1 MARASEKE
9 RYEKFVETTL
19 AHLAQG
25 LAQAGSPGSLHGR
38 AADVIR
44 QILKKKDAVPA
55 AERVLV
61 ARFVLA
67 RDDAA
72 YLQAGLAALWS
83 SAATKGAEALELAPA
98 GLYVGPDALEGIG
111 EGMRRALNLKRSI
124 AYAGSPDAVDDVRLA
139 RELVVALL
147 DTFDKTLVR
156 AVTNGYTDDLAT
168 LQTDT
173 EQANDTRDT
182 AARDTAL
189 MLLRTALRNLVNAME
204 HADGEDGKALF
215 KQIFGEK
222 CLSGDA
228 PTRCYAL
235 TGLTGCAL
243 QNGVALSFARG
254 LVGQRGPL
262 QPAIAKDV
270 SAVHAAADAQ
280 RTYTAPD
287 AVAARRALER
297 MDTVGAAE
305 GDAPSTSAS
314 ASNAAPVA
322 APTAR
327 VVRTAES
334 YMSSYG
340 AHLPGATVS
349 ARDVERPCEVRWW
362 PDAETEAGV
371 EAGAAAALEHMTLA
385 LTTAAT
391 SAEEAKDDATDVGKA
406 AVAHLR
412 HLAVACKL
420 VQRPLLESLQTRA
433 KAGDAA
439 AACAPPQVATG
450 RLFTRPCRVAVGG
463 RADGQCPVEY
473 PHDLRDGAPACVHVE
488 TSAKAV
494 EGAHEEK
501 RALAASCAASTAAA
515 AGTYVAP
522 DVAMLIRSE
531 TPADAAAAASTDAMP
546 TLSDLD
552 KLVKKSRL
560 DRNALSNP
568 PLNHAIDAQRLLRNL
583 RRGVAACE
591 AILYNKE
598 NKREL
603 AEAQAQSVA
612 TDRRDGL
619 WTEFHRH
626 LGIASDKLWNFVRL
640 LSGFLGD
647 DVNSVL
653 TMADDQSARATREM
667 RRERSE
673 LAKAT
678 LATQQKIVEIV
689 VGGMAKNATLTFDTG
704 SKSTSE
710 DAAKH
715 QQLVVIDGQTQQQLK
730 ELASGTSGRPFFE
743 SALAKKL
750 LSEQKAPLTLS
761 ALLKELA
768 QVGNQLQSQ
777 MQMTNNAASSS
788 DGQPTLTELSHPSN
802 SYFVSLKPDAVAAI
816 RNAHEI
822 ANVALAERGGRR
834 LALYECIESGCSPL
848 VTRFAELT
856 AHILVATRSSTG
868 VSAQYAS
875 MSMLML
881 NSMQSRMALSKFVNF
896 AGAYGARVSGLGN
909 TTDDPDTLKD
919 NRKAYLTSSAAI
931 NETVVAQVP
940 RLKRPHSVVDGYGQ
954 RFIPAHHPGNGWFKN
969 GR

>member
-1 MARASEKE
+1 MASENQAYA
-9 RYEKFVETTL
+9 RFVKGTL
-19 AHLAQG
+19 AHLAVG
-25 LAQAGSPGSLHGR
+25 LEEAHGGGSDPGS
-38 AADVIR
+38 AA
-44 QILKKKDAVPA
+44 AVVKNVA
-55 AERVLV
+55 NATSLSARERVLV
-61 ARFVLA
+61 SRFVLA
-67 RDDAA
+67 RNDAI

-83 SAATKGAEALELAPA
+83 SAASDGDDALELAPA
-98 GLYVGPDALEGIG
+98 GLYAGPNALEGIG

-124 AYAGSPDAVDDVRLA
+124 AYAENGEAVDDVRLA
-139 RELVVALL
+139 RELVLALL
-147 DTFDKTLVR
+147 KGDGMDEEIEGLSNGAAKTLPQLR
-156 AVTNGYTDDLAT
+156 DRTGAVTDATDAKK
-168 LQTDT
+168 
-173 EQANDTRDT
+173 RD
-182 AARDTAL
+182 AAIKLIHTVL
-189 MLLRTALRNLVNAME
+189 SNLVHALE
-204 HADGEDGKALF
+204 HANSEDGKALF
-215 KQIFGEK
+215 KKIFGDA
-222 CLSGDA
+222 CLGGDGEEGPCVA
-228 PTRCYAL
+228 PP
-235 TGLTGCAL
+235 GLGLVGCAL
-243 QNGVALSFARG
+243 QHGVALSFARG

-262 QPAIAKDV
+262 QPAIAEDA
-270 SAVHAAADAQ
+270 SPTHAVADAT
-280 RTYTAPD
+280 RPYTAPD
-287 AVAARRALER
+287 AVAARRALDR
-297 MDTVGAAE
+297 MDAVGAVE
-305 GDAPSTSAS
+305 GDVPSASTSAP
-314 ASNAAPVA
+314 AAA

-334 YMSSYG
+334 YLSSYG
-340 AHLPGATVS
+340 AHLPGATVD
-349 ARDVERPCEVRWW
+349 ARAVEQPCEVRWW

-371 EAGAAAALEHMTLA
+371 EAGAAAALEHAALA

-391 SAEEAKDDATDVGKA
+391 RAKAAGDDATIVGRRA
-406 AVAHLR
+406 IAHLR

-439 AACAPPQVATG
+439 AACAPPHVATG
-450 RLFTRPCRVAVGG
+450 KLFTRPCRVAVGG
-463 RADGQCPVEY
+463 RGDGQCPVEY

-488 TSAKAV
+488 TGAKAV

-501 RALAASCAASTAAA
+501 RALAASYAASTAAA
-515 AGTYVAP
+515 EGTYVAP
-522 DVAMLIRSE
+522 DVAMMLRSE
-531 TPADAAAAASTDAMP
+531 TPGPAAAASTSAP
-546 TLSDLD
+546 PARPINDL
-552 KLVKKSRL
+552 VVQSRL
-560 DRNALSNP
+560 SRKTLQSL
-568 PLNHAIDAQRLLRNL
+568 PLQHVTDSKRLVRNL

-591 AILYNKE
+591 AILHDNENKE
-598 NKREL
+598 EL
-603 AEAQAQSVA
+603 QEAQAQSVA
-612 TDRRDGL
+612 IERRDGL
-619 WTEFHRH
+619 WAEFHRH
-626 LGIASDKLWNFVRL
+626 LGIASDKLWVFVRL

-653 TMADDQSARATREM
+653 TMANDETARATREM

-678 LATQQKIVEIV
+678 LATQQKIVEII

-704 SKSTSE
+704 VHT
-710 DAAKH
+710 DAAKQQQ

-768 QVGNQLQSQ
+768 QVGTQLQSQ
-777 MQMTNNAASSS
+777 MQATNGAAS
-788 DGQPTLTELSHPSN
+788 DGHPTLTELSHPSN

-834 LALYECIESGCSPL
+834 LALYECIESGCGSL

-881 NSMQSRMALSKFVNF
+881 NSMQSKMALNKFVNF
-896 AGAYGARVSGLGN
+896 AGVYGTRVSGLGN
-909 TTDDPDTLKD
+909 FESDPKALNQ
-919 NRKAYLTSSAAI
+919 NRQAYLTSSAAI
-931 NETVVAQVP
+931 NETIVAQVP
-940 RLKRPHSVVDGYGQ
+940 RLKRPHSVLDSYGQ
-954 RFIPAHHPGNGWFKN
+954 RFIPAHHPGGGWFKN

>member
-1 MARASEKE
+1 MASENE
-9 RYEKFVETTL
+9 AYVRFVQRTIDQL
-19 AHLAQG
+19 ALG
-25 LAQAGSPGSLHGR
+25 LEEAHGGGTAPES
-38 AADVIR
+38 AAAIV
-44 QILKKKDAVPA
+44 KKVGASGLSA
-55 AERVLV
+55 RERVLV
-61 ARFVLA
+61 SRFVLA
-67 RDDAA
+67 RNDAT

-83 SAATKGAEALELAPA
+83 SAAADGNTARELAPA
-98 GLYVGPDALEGIG
+98 GLYAGPDALEGIG
-111 EGMRRALNLKRSI
+111 EGMRRALNLKRLI
-124 AYAGSPDAVDDVRLA
+124 AYAQNGEAFDDVRLA
-139 RELVVALL
+139 RELVLALFQRDEMDDDEIAAL
-147 DTFDKTLVR
+147 AND
-156 AVTNGYTDDLAT
+156 AVTTSKEFEDGTSAVTDASDAKK
-168 LQTDT
+168 
-173 EQANDTRDT
+173 RD
-182 AARDTAL
+182 AAVK
-189 MLLRTALRNLVNAME
+189 LLHTVLSNLVYAMT

-215 KQIFGEK
+215 RKIFGQG
-222 CLSGDA
+222 CLGGDDDDSCVA
-228 PTRCYAL
+228 PQGF
-235 TGLTGCAL
+235 GLVGCAL
-243 QNGVALSFARG
+243 QRGVALSFARG

-262 QPAIAKDV
+262 QPAIAKET
-270 SAVHAAADAQ
+270 SPTHAEADAT
-280 RTYTAPD
+280 RPYIAPD
-287 AVAARRALER
+287 AVAARRALDR
-297 MDTVGAAE
+297 MDAVGAAE
-305 GDAPSTSAS
+305 GDAPSVST
-314 ASNAAPVA
+314 A

-327 VVRTAES
+327 VARTAES
-334 YMSSYG
+334 YLSSYG

-362 PDAETEAGV
+362 PDGDTEAGV
-371 EAGAAAALEHMTLA
+371 EAGAAAALEHMALA

-391 SAEEAKDDATDVGKA
+391 KAKDAGDDATVVGRRA
-406 AVAHLR
+406 IAHLR

-463 RADGQCPVEY
+463 RGDGQCPVEY

-522 DVAMLIRSE
+522 DVAMLLRSE
-531 TPADAAAAASTDAMP
+531 TPGSAAAASTSAVP
-546 TLSDLD
+546 TLTDPD
-552 KLVKKSRL
+552 ELVEKSRL
-560 DRNALSNP
+560 DIRALKSV
-568 PLNHAIDAQRLLRNL
+568 PLQHVTDAKRLVRNL
-583 RRGVAACE
+583 TRGVAACE
-591 AILYNKE
+591 ALLHDDE
-598 NKREL
+598 NRKDLE
-603 AEAQAQSVA
+603 EAQAQSA
-612 TDRRDGL
+612 AIDRRDGL

-626 LGIASDKLWNFVRL
+626 LGIASDKLWIFVRL

-678 LATQQKIVEIV
+678 LATQQKIVEII

-704 SKSTSE
+704 SRSTAA
-710 DAAKH
+710 DAAKQ

-743 SALAKKL
+743 STLAKKL

-777 MQMTNNAASSS
+777 MQTTNNAASSS

-834 LALYECIESGCSPL
+834 LALYECIESGCGPL

-881 NSMQSRMALSKFVNF
+881 NSMQSRMALNKFVNF
-896 AGAYGARVSGLGN
+896 AGVYGTRVGGLGN
-909 TTDDPDTLKD
+909 TADDPDTLKA
-919 NRKAYLTSSAAI
+919 NRNAYLTSSAAI

-940 RLKRPHSVVDGYGQ
+940 RLKRPHSVLDSYGQ
-954 RFIPAHHPGNGWFKN
+954 RYIPAHHPGGGWFKN
-969 GR
+969 GW